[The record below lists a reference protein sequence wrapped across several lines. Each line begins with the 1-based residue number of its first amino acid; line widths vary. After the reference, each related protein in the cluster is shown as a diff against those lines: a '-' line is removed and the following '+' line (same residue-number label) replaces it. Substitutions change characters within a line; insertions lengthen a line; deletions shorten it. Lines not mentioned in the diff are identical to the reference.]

1 MPNGEKTVVADSS
14 KTRKKH
20 AGIKK
25 PKRTII
31 NWWKFG
37 RKLLTVLPLL
47 IALGASFFFYVQWQ
61 LAQDK
66 IETVPSEQVKD
77 VTPEE
82 IDEIVKALEKIV
94 LLPTGET
101 PKLSTIT
108 NKDELTD
115 NQEFFK
121 DVENGDKIIVYQQ
134 AKKAFLYRPST
145 KKIINLSPID
155 ITGGEDQPVEKVQIK
170 TETSPTSS
178 PETVSSPVTVEL
190 RNGTE
195 VAGLTLGF
203 ESKLKATGVD
213 IEVTKRSNAAY
224 VDYGESVLV
233 MVNLTRKIEAQL
245 IANALDMSVS
255 VLPDDEEKTEADILI
270 IVGKDQVD

>member
-1 MPNGEKTVVADSS
+1 MPNEEKTVAADSS

-20 AGIKK
+20 GEINK
-25 PKRTII
+25 PEWTVYD
-31 NWWKFG
+31 WWKFG
-37 RKLLTVLPLL
+37 RKLLPVLPLL

-155 ITGGEDQPVEKVQIK
+155 ITKDSEEQSVEKVEIV
-170 TETSPTSS
+170 ESPTPS
-178 PETVSSPVTVEL
+178 PEAISSPVTVEL

-195 VAGLTLGF
+195 IAGLTLEF

-213 IEVTKRSNAAY
+213 IKVTKRTNAAY